1 MSSKFLRDDKGRN
14 MESVNEESGCRS
26 GPLKGIRVIELAVW
40 HNGGGAGYM
49 LGDLGA
55 DVIKIEQPIVGDPSR
70 GVTQAFGHNLELP
83 GGRAL
88 WFEMVNRG
96 KRAITLD
103 LKSEQ
108 GKEVLRRLISK
119 ADVFFTN
126 FTSDVV
132 ERLGVDYETLSAINP
147 RLIWAI
153 NTAYGTQG
161 PLANKHGYDSSIQ
174 AHTGY
179 AYRMG
184 NAEGGEPIIV
194 GGGTFDQ
201 MGATMLVYGIMAALI
216 AREKQGVG
224 QAVEASMLGSSIH
237 LQHDN
242 FHMYLWKNDSTFGTS
257 SRSSLD
263 PFVNWYRCADG
274 KWIMLNE
281 PHPERVWEE
290 FCSTMGLDR
299 YVEDP
304 RFATLADRLEN
315 AAAFRDILIET
326 FGSRSRKEWSDF
338 FTEKKVRFV
347 YTLVKTVA
355 ESAAD
360 PQVVANAYVVDT
372 EHPTM
377 GVTKTTGPPIKF
389 SKTPAEV
396 GGAAP
401 EFGQHTEEVL
411 TEVCGYDWVEV
422 EALRESGAI

>member
-1 MSSKFLRDDKGRN
+1 
-14 MESVNEESGCRS
+14 MESSNGASSGQS

-40 HNGGGAGYM
+40 HNGAGAGYM

-55 DVIKIEQPIVGDPSR
+55 DVIKIEQPGVGDPAR
-70 GVTQAFGHNLELP
+70 GVTQTFGHSLELP
-83 GGRAL
+83 GDRAL
-88 WFEMVNRG
+88 WFEMVNRS

-132 ERLGVDYETLSAINP
+132 DRLGVDYETLSAINP

-153 NTAYGTQG
+153 NTAYGTRG

-184 NAEGGEPIIV
+184 NAEGGDPIII

-201 MGATMLVYGIMAALI
+201 MGATMLVYGIMAALV
-216 AREKQGVG
+216 ARERQGVG
-224 QAVEASMLGSSIH
+224 QAVEASMLGSSVH

-257 SRSSLD
+257 PHASLD
-263 PFVNWYRCADG
+263 PFVNWYKCADG

-281 PHPERVWEE
+281 PHSERIWQE
-290 FCSTMGLDR
+290 FCSVLGLNQFVD
-299 YVEDP
+299 DP
-304 RFATLADRLEN
+304 RFSTLSNRLQY
-315 AAAFRDILIET
+315 AAELRDILIET
-326 FGSRSRKEWSDF
+326 FGARARQSWADL

-347 YTLVKTVA
+347 FTLVNTVA
-355 ESAAD
+355 ESAED
-360 PQVVANAYVVDT
+360 PQVLANEYIVDT
-372 EHPTM
+372 KHPTM
-377 GVTKTTGPPIKF
+377 GAIRTTGLPIKF
-389 SKTPAEV
+389 SRTPAAV
-396 GGAAP
+396 GIAAP

-411 TEVCGYDWVEV
+411 TEVCGYNWEDVEGFR
-422 EALRESGAI
+422 EAGVI

>member
-1 MSSKFLRDDKGRN
+1 
-14 MESVNEESGCRS
+14 MESSNGESSGQS

-40 HNGGGAGYM
+40 HNGAGAGYM

-55 DVIKIEQPIVGDPSR
+55 DVIKIEQPGVGDPAR
-70 GVTQAFGHNLELP
+70 GVTQTFGHSLELP
-83 GGRAL
+83 GDRAL
-88 WFEMVNRG
+88 WFEMVNRS

-132 ERLGVDYETLSAINP
+132 DRLGVDYETLSAINP

-153 NTAYGTQG
+153 NTAYGTRG

-184 NAEGGEPIIV
+184 NAEGGDPIII

-201 MGATMLVYGIMAALI
+201 MGATMLVYGIMAALV
-216 AREKQGVG
+216 ARERQGVG
-224 QAVEASMLGSSIH
+224 QAVEASMLGSSVH

-257 SRSSLD
+257 PHASLD
-263 PFVNWYRCADG
+263 PFVNSYKCADG

-281 PHPERVWEE
+281 PHSERIWQE
-290 FCSTMGLDR
+290 FCSVLGLNQFVD
-299 YVEDP
+299 DP
-304 RFATLADRLEN
+304 RFSTLSNRLQY
-315 AAAFRDILIET
+315 AAELRDILIET
-326 FGSRSRKEWSDF
+326 FGARARQSWADL

-347 YTLVKTVA
+347 YTLVNTVA
-355 ESAAD
+355 ESAED
-360 PQVVANAYVVDT
+360 PQVLANEYIVDT
-372 EHPTM
+372 KHPTM
-377 GVTKTTGPPIKF
+377 GAIRTTGLPIKF
-389 SKTPAEV
+389 SRTPAAV
-396 GGAAP
+396 GIAAP

-411 TEVCGYDWVEV
+411 TEVCGYNWEDVEG
-422 EALRESGAI
+422 LREAGVI

>member
-1 MSSKFLRDDKGRN
+1 MDSANG
-14 MESVNEESGCRS
+14 ETGCS
-26 GPLKGIRVIELAVW
+26 TGPLKGIRVIELAVW

-55 DVIKIEQPIVGDPSR
+55 EVIKIEQPVVGDPSR
-70 GVTQAFGHNLELP
+70 GVTQAFGHNLEMP

-96 KRAITLD
+96 KRAITLN
-103 LKSEQ
+103 LKTAQ
-108 GKEVLRRLISK
+108 GKEVLRRLLSK

-126 FTSDVV
+126 FTMDVV

-153 NTAYGTQG
+153 NTAYGTRG

-184 NAEGGEPIIV
+184 NAEGGDPIIV

-201 MGATMLVYGIMAALI
+201 LGATMLVYGIMAALI
-216 AREKQGVG
+216 ARERQGVG
-224 QAVEASMLGSSIH
+224 QAVEASMLGSSVH
-237 LQHDN
+237 FQHDN

-257 SRSSLD
+257 SRASLD

-281 PHPERVWEE
+281 PHSERIWEE
-290 FCSTMGLDR
+290 FCSVLDLSL
-299 YVEDP
+299 YVDDP
-304 RFATLADRLEN
+304 RFKTLSSRLKN
-315 AAAFRDILIET
+315 APELRDILIDM
-326 FGSRSRKEWSDF
+326 FGSRPRQEWADLF
-338 FTEKKVRFV
+338 AQKKVRFV
-347 YTLVKTVA
+347 YTLVNTVA
-355 ESAAD
+355 ESAVD
-360 PQVVANAYVVDT
+360 PQVLANDYVVDT
-372 EHPTM
+372 RHPTM
-377 GVTKTTGPPIKF
+377 GATKTTGVPIKF

-396 GGAAP
+396 GEGAP

-411 TEVCGYDWVEV
+411 TEECGYDWAEV
-422 EALRESGAI
+422 EGFREAGVI

>member
-1 MSSKFLRDDKGRN
+1 MDSANG
-14 MESVNEESGCRS
+14 EAGCTS

-40 HNGGGAGYM
+40 HNGGAAGYM

-55 DVIKIEQPIVGDPSR
+55 DVIKIEQPRVGDPSR

-83 GGRAL
+83 GGRTL

-96 KRAITLD
+96 KRAMTLD
-103 LKSEQ
+103 LKSPK
-108 GKEVLRRLISK
+108 GKEVMHKLIVE

-126 FTSDVV
+126 YTSDVV
-132 ERLGVDYETLSAINP
+132 ERLGADYETLSAINP
-147 RLIWAI
+147 RLVWAI
-153 NTAYGTQG
+153 NTAYGTRG

-184 NAEGGEPIIV
+184 NAEGGDPIIV

-201 MGATMLVYGIMAALI
+201 LGATMLVYGIMAALI
-216 AREKQGVG
+216 ARERQGVG
-224 QAVEASMLGSSIH
+224 QAVEASMLGSSVH

-257 SRSSLD
+257 PRASLD

-299 YVEDP
+299 YVDDT
-304 RFATLADRLEN
+304 RFDTLAVRLEN

-326 FGSRSRKEWSDF
+326 FGSRPRQTWTDL
-338 FTEKKVRFV
+338 FTKRKVRFV
-347 YTLVKTVA
+347 YTLVNTVA

-360 PQVVANAYVVDT
+360 PQVLANEYVVET
-372 EHPTM
+372 QHPTM
-377 GVTKTTGPPIKF
+377 GATRTTGLPIKF
-389 SKTPAEV
+389 SRTPAEV
-396 GGAAP
+396 GHAAP

-411 TEVCGYDWVEV
+411 TEVCGYGWEEV
-422 EALRESGAI
+422 AELRESGVV

>member
-1 MSSKFLRDDKGRN
+1 MASSNDNGS
-14 MESVNEESGCRS
+14 ERS

-55 DVIKIEQPIVGDPSR
+55 DVIKIEQPGVGDPAR

-88 WFEMVNRG
+88 WFDMVNRG
-96 KRAITLD
+96 KRAITLN
-103 LKSEQ
+103 LKSPQ
-108 GKEVLRRLISK
+108 GLEVMHRLVAQS
-119 ADVFFTN
+119 DVFFTN
-126 FTSDVV
+126 FTTDVV
-132 ERLGVDYETLSAINP
+132 ERLGVDYASLSKVNP
-147 RLIWAI
+147 KLVWAN
-153 NTAYGTQG
+153 NTAYGSRG

-179 AYRMG
+179 MYRMG
-184 NAEGGEPIIV
+184 NAEAGDPTLV

-201 MGATMLVYGIMAALI
+201 MGATMLVYGIMAALV

-224 QAVEASMLGSSIH
+224 QAVESSMLGSSIH

-257 SRSSLD
+257 SQAALD

-274 KWIMLNE
+274 QWIMMNE

-290 FCSTMGLDR
+290 FCSALYLGDA
-299 YVEDP
+299 VSDP
-304 RFATLADRLEN
+304 RFNNLPARLEN
-315 AAAFRDILIET
+315 AAALRDILIKA
-326 FGSRSRKEWSDF
+326 FASKSRPQWHRE

-347 YTLVKTVA
+347 YTLVNNVA
-355 ESAAD
+355 DSARDA
-360 PQVVANAYVVDT
+360 QVLANDYVVPI

-377 GVTKTTGPPIKF
+377 GQTQTTGLPIKF
-389 SKTPAEV
+389 SGTPAQV
-396 GGAAP
+396 GSAAP

-411 TEVCGYDWVEV
+411 TQLCGYSWDELTD
-422 EALRESGAI
+422 LRESGVI

>member
-1 MSSKFLRDDKGRN
+1 
-14 MESVNEESGCRS
+14 
-26 GPLKGIRVIELAVW
+26 
-40 HNGGGAGYM
+40 
-49 LGDLGA
+49 
-55 DVIKIEQPIVGDPSR
+55 
-70 GVTQAFGHNLELP
+70 
-83 GGRAL
+83 
-88 WFEMVNRG
+88 MVNRG

-103 LKSEQ
+103 LKSAK
-108 GKEVLRRLISK
+108 GKEVMHKLIAE

-126 FTSDVV
+126 YTSDVV

-147 RLIWAI
+147 RLVWAI
-153 NTAYGTQG
+153 NTAYGTRG

-184 NAEGGEPIIV
+184 NAEGGDPIIV

-201 MGATMLVYGIMAALI
+201 LGATMLVYGIMAALI

-224 QAVEASMLGSSIH
+224 QAVEASMLGSSVH

-257 SRSSLD
+257 PRASLD

-290 FCSTMGLDR
+290 FCSTMGLER
-299 YVEDP
+299 YVDDP
-304 RFATLADRLEN
+304 RFDTLAVRLEN

-326 FGSRSRKEWSDF
+326 FGSRPRQTWTDL
-338 FTEKKVRFV
+338 FTKRKVRFV
-347 YTLVKTVA
+347 YTLVNTVA

-360 PQVVANAYVVDT
+360 PQVLANEYVVET
-372 EHPTM
+372 QHPTM
-377 GVTKTTGPPIKF
+377 GATRTTGLPIKF
-389 SKTPAEV
+389 SRTPAAV
-396 GGAAP
+396 GHAAP

-411 TEVCGYDWVEV
+411 TEVCGYGWEEV
-422 EALRESGAI
+422 AELRESGVV

>member
-1 MSSKFLRDDKGRN
+1 MDSANGEAS
-14 MESVNEESGCRS
+14 CTS
-26 GPLKGIRVIELAVW
+26 GPLNGIRVIELAVW
-40 HNGGGAGYM
+40 HNGGAAGYM

-55 DVIKIEQPIVGDPSR
+55 DVIKIEQPVDGDPSR
-70 GVTQAFGHNLELP
+70 GVTQAFGHNLEMP

-88 WFEMVNRG
+88 WFEMVNRS

-103 LKSEQ
+103 LKSAQ
-108 GKEVLRRLISK
+108 GKEVLHRLIAK

-126 FTSDVV
+126 YTSDVV
-132 ERLGVDYETLSAINP
+132 ERLGADYETLSAVNP
-147 RLIWAI
+147 RLVWAI

-184 NAEGGEPIIV
+184 NANGGDPIIV

-201 MGATMLVYGIMAALI
+201 LGATMLVYGIMAALI

-224 QAVEASMLGSSIH
+224 QAVEASMLGSSVH

-257 SRSSLD
+257 SRASLD

-290 FCSTMGLDR
+290 FCAVMGLDAI
-299 YVEDP
+299 VNDS
-304 RFATLADRLEN
+304 RFNTLEGRLKYAHE
-315 AAAFRDILIET
+315 FREILI
-326 FGSRSRKEWSDF
+326 SRFESLPRGAWADHFTQRKA
-338 FTEKKVRFV
+338 KFV
-347 YTLVKTVA
+347 YTLVNTVA

-360 PQVVANAYVVDT
+360 PQVFANEYVVDT
-372 EHPTM
+372 KHPTM
-377 GVTKTTGPPIKF
+377 GATKTTGLPVKF
-389 SKTPAEV
+389 SKTPAAV
-396 GGAAP
+396 GAAAP
-401 EFGQHTEEVL
+401 EFGQHTEEIL
-411 TEVCGYDWVEV
+411 TEVCGYGWEEV
-422 EALRESGAI
+422 SEFREAGVI

>member
-1 MSSKFLRDDKGRN
+1 MDSANG
-14 MESVNEESGCRS
+14 EAGCTS

-40 HNGGGAGYM
+40 HNGGAAGYM

-55 DVIKIEQPIVGDPSR
+55 DVIKIEQPRVGDPSR

-83 GGRAL
+83 GGRTL

-96 KRAITLD
+96 KRAMTLD
-103 LKSEQ
+103 LKSPK
-108 GKEVLRRLISK
+108 GKEVMHKLIAE

-126 FTSDVV
+126 YTSDVV
-132 ERLGVDYETLSAINP
+132 ERLGADYETLSAINP
-147 RLIWAI
+147 RLVWAI
-153 NTAYGTQG
+153 NTAYGTRG

-184 NAEGGEPIIV
+184 NAEGGDPIIV

-201 MGATMLVYGIMAALI
+201 LGATMLVYGIMAALI

-224 QAVEASMLGSSIH
+224 QAVEASMLGSSVH

-257 SRSSLD
+257 PRASLD

-299 YVEDP
+299 YVDDP
-304 RFATLADRLEN
+304 RFDTLAVRLEN

-326 FGSRSRKEWSDF
+326 FGSRPRQTWTDL
-338 FTEKKVRFV
+338 FTKRKVRFV
-347 YTLVKTVA
+347 YTLVNTVA

-360 PQVVANAYVVDT
+360 PQVLANEYVVET
-372 EHPTM
+372 QHPTM
-377 GVTKTTGPPIKF
+377 GATRTTGLPIKF
-389 SKTPAEV
+389 SRTPAEV
-396 GGAAP
+396 GHAAP

-411 TEVCGYDWVEV
+411 TEVCGYGWEEV
-422 EALRESGAI
+422 AELRESGVV

>member
-1 MSSKFLRDDKGRN
+1 
-14 MESVNEESGCRS
+14 MESDNGESACQS

-40 HNGGGAGYM
+40 HNGAGAGYM

-55 DVIKIEQPIVGDPSR
+55 DVIKIEQPGVGDPAR
-70 GVTQAFGHNLELP
+70 GVTRTFGHSLELP
-83 GGRAL
+83 GDRAL
-88 WFEMVNRG
+88 WFEMVNRS

-126 FTSDVV
+126 YTSDVV
-132 ERLGVDYETLSAINP
+132 ERLGVDYESLSAINP
-147 RLIWAI
+147 RLVWAI
-153 NTAYGTQG
+153 NTAYGTRG

-184 NAEGGEPIIV
+184 NAEGGDPIII

-224 QAVEASMLGSSIH
+224 QAVDASMLGSSVH

-257 SRSSLD
+257 PHSSLD
-263 PFVNWYRCADG
+263 PFVNWYKCADG
-274 KWIMLNE
+274 KWLMLNE
-281 PHPERVWEE
+281 PHPERIWEE
-290 FCSTMGLDR
+290 FCSVLGLDM
-299 YVEDP
+299 YVNDP
-304 RFATLADRLEN
+304 RFDTLASRLDN
-315 AAAFRDILIET
+315 AAAFRDVLIET
-326 FGSRSRKEWSDF
+326 FGSRARQTWADIFSSR
-338 FTEKKVRFV
+338 KVRFV
-347 YTLVKTVA
+347 YTLVQTVA
-355 ESAAD
+355 ESATD
-360 PQVVANAYVVDT
+360 PQVLANEYVVPT
-372 EHPTM
+372 QHPTI
-377 GVTKTTGPPIKF
+377 GPTKTTGLPVKF
-389 SKTPAEV
+389 SKTPASV
-396 GGAAP
+396 GIAAP

-411 TEVCGYDWVEV
+411 TEVCGYDWEEV
-422 EALRESGAI
+422 ARMRESGVI

>member
-1 MSSKFLRDDKGRN
+1 MDSANG
-14 MESVNEESGCRS
+14 EAGCTS

-40 HNGGGAGYM
+40 HNGGAAGYM

-55 DVIKIEQPIVGDPSR
+55 DVIKIEQPRVGDPSR

-83 GGRAL
+83 GGRTL

-96 KRAITLD
+96 KRAMTLD
-103 LKSEQ
+103 LKSPK
-108 GKEVLRRLISK
+108 GKEVMHKLIAE

-126 FTSDVV
+126 YTSDVV

-147 RLIWAI
+147 RLVWAI
-153 NTAYGTQG
+153 NTAYGTRG

-184 NAEGGEPIIV
+184 NAEGGDPIIV

-201 MGATMLVYGIMAALI
+201 LGATMLVYGIMAALI

-224 QAVEASMLGSSIH
+224 QAVEASMLGSSVH

-257 SRSSLD
+257 PRASLD

-299 YVEDP
+299 YMDDP
-304 RFATLADRLEN
+304 RFDTLAVRLEN

-326 FGSRSRKEWSDF
+326 FGSRPRQTWTDL
-338 FTEKKVRFV
+338 FTKRKVRFV
-347 YTLVKTVA
+347 YTLVNTVA

-360 PQVVANAYVVDT
+360 PQVLANEYVVET
-372 EHPTM
+372 QHPTM
-377 GVTKTTGPPIKF
+377 GTTRTTGLPIKF
-389 SKTPAEV
+389 SRTPAEV
-396 GGAAP
+396 GHAAP

-411 TEVCGYDWVEV
+411 TEVCGYGWEEVVE
-422 EALRESGAI
+422 LRESGVV